1 MPELR
6 DGDAG
11 GIVIPSSHYGGEEA
25 LLFRSLGGGG
35 SLTAGSRAKNVLIG
49 HNGVSELS
57 KEE

>member
-6 DGDAG
+6 EEDAG

-25 LLFRSLGGGG
+25 LHFRPIGGGG
-35 SLTAGSRAKNVLIG
+35 FLTAGSRAKNGLIR
-49 HNGVSELS
+49 HNGVSDLS